1 MLTLLLAHLAT
12 PVASAAVY
20 DVRIE
25 GTLDQVVGS
34 PFGLFGPT
42 PVDFTI
48 TLDTDAAPVYVL
60 PPTAFSTPLY
70 GYQDVAVSMAPY
82 ALGSAVFTADELN
95 DNVPEA
101 GVPGHKVW
109 MDVDLVDGAVG
120 RVWMDFFVFP
130 FGMFSVMRG
139 TCGTTCYLA
148 DTASVDDF
156 GGGGSAYGQGFF
168 ATVTERGATPSL
180 AVDVAYAIPG
190 QQALVHATGAAPG
203 ATIQFAA
210 STRQGAGPCPPA
222 LGGACLGLLSAVRL
236 GAATATSRGDAWLLV
251 NVPSTLAV
259 GTVLHFQAFDGA
271 GGIASPVDSV
281 TATAN

>member
-1 MLTLLLAHLAT
+1 MSALLVAHLAT

-25 GTLDQVVGS
+25 GTLDQFFGS
-34 PFGLFGPT
+34 PFGLSGPT
-42 PVDFTI
+42 PIDFTI

-60 PPTAFSTPLY
+60 PPTDFSTPLY
-70 GYQDVAVSMAPY
+70 GFQDVAVSMTPY
-82 ALGSAVFTADELN
+82 ALGSAVFTAAQLN
-95 DNVPEA
+95 DNVPQS
-101 GVPGHKVW
+101 GVPAHKVW
-109 MDVDLVDGAVG
+109 MDVELVDGAVG
-120 RVWMDFFVFP
+120 RVWMDFFIPP
-130 FGMFSVMRG
+130 FATFSLMRG
-139 TCGTTCYLA
+139 SCGAPCILE
-148 DTASVDDF
+148 DTASIDDF
-156 GGGGSAYGQGFF
+156 GGGGFAFGQGFF

-210 STRQGAGPCPPA
+210 STRQGAGPCPPG
-222 LGGACLGLLSAVRL
+222 LGGACIGLLSAVRL

-251 NVPSTLAV
+251 NVPPTLAV
-259 GTVLHFQAFDGA
+259 GTTLHFQAFDGA

-281 TATAN
+281 TTTAN